1 MTGHRLSQG
10 WSPHMGRPISVRWLS
25 HDRSSYS
32 TNFRPKTDRSDQ
44 SDLISGRRLTAAKKC
59 LSEITFRNLNNVMY
73 KIRFCG
79 YHWLLLYKEF
89 PQSKPIMSE
98 IIENLRRSGSELDG
112 VATFQSTNIFLDI
125 LSNHSCSGHSC
136 KCLFVWTWSFWHAA
150 YSRTMHVLFH
160 YRLLIKFNVLFTRF
174 DPETGLWK
182 FAPVK
187 TTVAHRTASLR
198 TVASQACPSSR
209 IRGWYGRRPVATAW
223 QWEVGAVFCIKYK
236 RVESTFVSCVRIII
250 LSWRC
255 CTRSHYRITRR
266 RSGWWVFCFNLF
278 MDVDTALFT
287 VTLGLSAP
295 DQSDRYQSF

>member
-1 MTGHRLSQG
+1 MRLTAPHSLLRPKTGRCPMTGHRLSQG

-209 IRGWYGRRPVATAW
+209 IRGWYGRRSVATLIRT
-223 QWEVGAVFCIKYK
+223 G
-236 RVESTFVSCVRIII
+236 RVYMVSQENAPRQT
-250 LSWRC
+250 LSQENVSFPNMHSPKQ
-255 CTRSHYRITRR
+255 T
-266 RSGWWVFCFNLF
+266 
-278 MDVDTALFT
+278 
-287 VTLGLSAP
+287 GLRLS
-295 DQSDRYQSF
+295 Y

>member
-1 MTGHRLSQG
+1 MSAAVTDCCLAKSLLLRPKTGRCPMTGHRLSQG

-44 SDLISGRRLTAAKKC
+44 SDLIPGRRLTAAKKC

-209 IRGWYGRRPVATAW
+209 IRGWYGRRSVATIASCSGPRLNIKT
-223 QWEVGAVFCIKYK
+223 VLSTYGDFHVKDKTAVRTSY
-236 RVESTFVSCVRIII
+236 
-250 LSWRC
+250 L
-255 CTRSHYRITRR
+255 
-266 RSGWWVFCFNLF
+266 
-278 MDVDTALFT
+278 
-287 VTLGLSAP
+287 
-295 DQSDRYQSF
+295 